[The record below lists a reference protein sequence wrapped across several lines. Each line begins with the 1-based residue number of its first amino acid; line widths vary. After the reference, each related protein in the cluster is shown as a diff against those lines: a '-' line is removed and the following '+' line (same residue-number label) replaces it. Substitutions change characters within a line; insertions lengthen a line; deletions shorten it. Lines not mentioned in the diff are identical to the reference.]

1 MVDVVN
7 QDTGSGGTSDANN
20 REYGGSINRDGTV
33 TQATPGEVGNPLK
46 DLNVSITLTTT
57 FENQSTF
64 HSHPSGQRTE
74 GNTTGS
80 WAQAPSYIGGD
91 VQNSGSAVNY
101 VFGRGTGTVYI
112 YNNNGVIAT
121 IPQKYFVTPKK

>member
-1 MVDVVN
+1 
-7 QDTGSGGTSDANN
+7 GGTSDANN

-33 TQATPGEVGNPLK
+33 TQAPAGAVGNPLVNP
-46 DLNVSITLTTT
+46 NVNITLTTT

-64 HSHPSGQRTE
+64 HSHPSGTRTE

-80 WAQAPSYIGGD
+80 WIQPPSYRGGD

-101 VFGRGTGTVYI
+101 VFGRGNGTVYI
-112 YNNNGVIAT
+112 YNNQGVIAT
-121 IPQKYFVTPKK
+121 IPQKNFVTPKK